1 MNDFCFGHAADLHL
15 GSPFA
20 GLIAQS
26 DEAASVVASA
36 PAQAL
41 DALVRLCQDR
51 SAAFL
56 VLAGDVFD
64 SPSVGIRPQYQL
76 YSALSSL
83 ADMGIPSFV
92 ACGNHDP
99 MGSWRSPFNW
109 SDAVHFFGP
118 EVEWVPV
125 HRRAPQGDVEPI
137 ALVGGISYPRAEVFD
152 NLALGFARNATPPRA
167 AAGSGAG
174 TCLRVGVLHCNV
186 GGVAEH
192 DNYAPCTIDDLCALD
207 LDYWALGHVH
217 QHRVLI
223 PPGEGR
229 PVAVYPG
236 CTQGRNPRETGPRGC
251 CVVHVSQGRVAHVEF
266 VPLDTVRWTA
276 FDLDI
281 TDLAGM
287 DQLLDTLTQ
296 RCAVEAAEASR
307 DALAVRVRLVGR
319 GALHREL
326 ARMGPV
332 ELGTWLRDG
341 LQDEAQARGQW
352 WWLESV
358 KAATRPP
365 IDTAA
370 LAQSGGLVAELLA
383 EADRLA
389 ADDGSLAELASC
401 LQQEFN
407 HPRVRAVLE
416 SISPGDWRDLVGE
429 AEALALDLLLD
440 GEGGAGA

>member
-1 MNDFCFGHAADLHL
+1 
-15 GSPFA
+15 
-20 GLIAQS
+20 
-26 DEAASVVASA
+26 
-36 PAQAL
+36 
-41 DALVRLCQDR
+41 
-51 SAAFL
+51 
-56 VLAGDVFD
+56 
-64 SPSVGIRPQYQL
+64 
-76 YSALSSL
+76 
-83 ADMGIPSFV
+83 
-92 ACGNHDP
+92 
-99 MGSWRSPFNW
+99 
-109 SDAVHFFGP
+109 
-118 EVEWVPV
+118 
-125 HRRAPQGDVEPI
+125 
-137 ALVGGISYPRAEVFD
+137 
-152 NLALGFARNATPPRA
+152 
-167 AAGSGAG
+167 
-174 TCLRVGVLHCNV
+174 
-186 GGVAEH
+186 
-192 DNYAPCTIDDLCALD
+192 
-207 LDYWALGHVH
+207 
-217 QHRVLI
+217 
-223 PPGEGR
+223 
-229 PVAVYPG
+229 
-236 CTQGRNPRETGPRGC
+236 
-251 CVVHVSQGRVAHVEF
+251 VAHVEF

-383 EADRLA
+383 E
-389 ADDGSLAELASC
+389 LASC